1 MNYLLIIFIFNFIFP
16 QLEAKLITNNF
27 EKPLYVTNYPNNN
40 QKLLVIE
47 QEGIIK
53 LVQNNKITKTPF
65 LDISDRVH
73 QPLYPADEMGLL
85 GLAFDTNFN
94 ENGFFYVNYVNK
106 DSYSIISR
114 FKVNGQLGNPQS
126 EEILIK
132 LKQPY
137 PNHNGGQLEFGPVWL
152 IYILG
157 LVMVEKE
164 VTPENRAQNFQIYWK
179 F

>member
-94 ENGFFYVNYVNK
+94 EN
-106 DSYSIISR
+106 D
-114 FKVNGQLGNPQS
+114 
-126 EEILIK
+126 
-132 LKQPY
+132 
-137 PNHNGGQLEFGPVWL
+137 
-152 IYILG
+152 
-157 LVMVEKE
+157 E
-164 VTPENRAQNFQIYWK
+164 VDYNELFVDIFSSK
-179 F
+179 